1 MNVSTRKI
9 SKVLITGPVGVG
21 KTTAIKSASDA
32 PILTT
37 EALPTDETK
46 LQKDST
52 TVAMDFGVLKLE
64 GGPTVHLYGT
74 PGQKRFDFMWEILA
88 GGTTSVILLADASD
102 ERVFEELD
110 LYLEAFSDM
119 VKQRR
124 VVIGVTRARLHNS

>member
-1 MNVSTRKI
+1 
-9 SKVLITGPVGVG
+9 
-21 KTTAIKSASDA
+21 
-32 PILTT
+32 
-37 EALPTDETK
+37 
-46 LQKDST
+46 
-52 TVAMDFGVLKLE
+52 MDFGVMKLE

-102 ERVFEELD
+102 KRVFEELN

-124 VVIGVTRARLHNS
+124 VVIGVTRLEKKGAVSLTDVRRFLLKVKARLPALEVDPRARHDVVVLVRASLAAARLHNS